1 VTVDPENQDGPD
13 ENSDDGAEV
22 TTAASAASVAKG
34 AEVIARHLKTL
45 PGAPGVYRM
54 IAADGAVLYVGKAK
68 DLKKRVAAYTAPER
82 QSIRIRRM
90 IALTADMEFV
100 TTATEAE
107 ALLLES
113 NLIKRYAP
121 RYNILLRDDKSFP
134 YILVTGDH
142 DYPQVVKYRGAK
154 SRAGDYFGP
163 FASVWAVNDALN
175 VLQRAFL
182 LRSCSDHVFS
192 GRTRPCLLYQIK
204 RCSAPCVDRISKE
217 DYSALVDQ
225 ARAFLTG
232 DSRAVQAELS
242 ARMEEASDA
251 LEFEMAAQYRDRIQA
266 MTRIQAHQDINVRSV
281 GDADVIAAH
290 RRGGQTCVQVF
301 FFRTGANFGN
311 RAYFPSHAPE
321 DTMGE
326 VLEAFL
332 GQFYARTI
340 PPKTV
345 LLSDDLP
352 NRELIEDAL
361 SVRAER
367 RVKVSVPAR
376 GDKRQM
382 LEHARN
388 NAKEALSRRMSESA
402 TQRKLLDGLSEAL
415 GLEAAP
421 DRIEVYDNSH
431 VGGTKA
437 VGGMIVAGPDGFE
450 KGAYRK
456 FNIKGAANVP
466 ASEGGSAAG
475 KDGSGFAPG
484 DDYAMMREVL
494 TRRFSRALKEDPDRA
509 QGQWPDLILIDG
521 GKGQLG
527 IAMEVFEEL
536 GIEEVALA
544 AVAKGPDRNA
554 GRERIFMPDGRELLL
569 KPQDPVLYFI
579 QRLRDE
585 AHRFAIGAHRGRRAK
600 AIHTSKLDEVPGIGA
615 QRKRAL
621 LHHFGHAKAVEAA
634 RPEDLAAVDGI
645 SKSMARKIYDWF
657 HPDD

>member
-1 VTVDPENQDGPD
+1 MTADSKKNDRAT
-13 ENSDDGAEV
+13 AEAEAPAPS
-22 TTAASAASVAKG
+22 TAAGAA
-34 AEVIARHLKTL
+34 VIARHLKTL
-45 PGAPGVYRM
+45 PNSPGVYRM
-54 IAADGAVLYVGKAK
+54 TAADGSVLYVGKAK
-68 DLKKRVAAYTAPER
+68 DLRKRVAAYTAPER

-134 YILVTGDH
+134 YILVTGEH

-154 SRAGDYFGP
+154 SRPGDYFGP

-204 RCSAPCVDRISKE
+204 RCSAPRVGRIAKD
-217 DYSALVDQ
+217 DYADLVGQ

-232 DSRAVQAELS
+232 GSRAVQADLS
-242 ARMEEASDA
+242 RRMQEASDA
-251 LEFEMAAQYRDRIQA
+251 LEFELAAQYRDRIQA
-266 MTRIQAHQDINVRSV
+266 MTRIQAHQDINIRTV

-290 RRGGQTCVQVF
+290 RHGGQTCVQVF

-311 RAYFPSHAPE
+311 RAYFPSHGP
-321 DTMGE
+321 DDDVGE

-332 GQFYARTI
+332 GQFYARAQ

-345 LLSDDLP
+345 ILSHAPP
-352 NRELIEDAL
+352 NRALVEDAL

-367 RVKVSVPAR
+367 RVQVTVPAR
-376 GDKRQM
+376 GDKRKM
-382 LEHARN
+382 VEHALA
-388 NAKEALSRRMSESA
+388 NAKEALSRRLSESA
-402 TQRKLLDGLSEAL
+402 TQRKLLEGLADAL

-421 DRIEVYDNSH
+421 ERIEVYDNSH

-456 FNIKGAANVP
+456 FNIKGAAGP
-466 ASEGGSAAG
+466 GLAEGE
-475 KDGSGFAPG
+475 GFAPG

-494 TRRFSRALKEDPDRA
+494 MRRFSRALKEDPERA
-509 QGQWPDLILIDG
+509 EGQWPDLILIDG

-527 IAMEVFEEL
+527 VAMEVFEDL
-536 GIEEVALA
+536 GIEDVALA
-544 AVAKGPDRNA
+544 AIAKGPDRNA
-554 GRERIFMPDGRELLL
+554 GRERIFMQDGREILL
-569 KPQDPVLYFI
+569 KPQDPVLYFL

-600 AIHTSKLDEVPGIGA
+600 AIQTSRLDEVPGIGA
-615 QRKRAL
+615 RRKRAL
-621 LHHFGHAKAVEAA
+621 LHHFGHAKAVEEA